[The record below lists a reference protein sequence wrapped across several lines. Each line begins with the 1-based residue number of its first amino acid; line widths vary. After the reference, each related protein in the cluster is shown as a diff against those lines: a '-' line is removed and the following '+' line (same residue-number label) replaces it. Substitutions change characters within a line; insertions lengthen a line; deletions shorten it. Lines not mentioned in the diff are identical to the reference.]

1 MYKKFCLI
9 ITLCCLLSIGAFAEE
24 EMSLEAQLEE
34 ANKIIEEEKQKHQD
48 LDEQLKTLEVEIEQ
62 LRMRV
67 KELDE
72 EIGE

>member
-1 MYKKFCLI
+1 MYKKFYQIIALSCLI
-9 ITLCCLLSIGAFAEE
+9 SVCVSAEE
-24 EMSLEAQLEE
+24 ISLKAQLEE

-48 LDEQLKTLEVEIEQ
+48 MNEKLKALEAEIEQ
-62 LRMRV
+62 LRMRA

>member
-9 ITLCCLLSIGAFAEE
+9 IALCCLLSIGAFAEE

-34 ANKIIEEEKQKHQD
+34 ANKIIEEEKQKHQN
-48 LDEQLKTLEVEIEQ
+48 LDEQLKTLEAKIEQ